1 MMIKVR
7 GLTYD
12 YPDGTSALNGVDLD
26 VAKDEFVALIGRN
39 GAGKSTLLLHLNG
52 LLTAKSGTLV
62 IDGMK
67 VEAKYLKDIRK
78 TAGIVFQN
86 PDDMLF
92 SPTVYEDI
100 AFGLRNI
107 GFDENQVKTAVE
119 KSLCAVGMGG
129 RGYEAKNP
137 HHLSLGQ
144 KKKISIA
151 VIVAMNP
158 KVIAFDEP
166 TSHLDP
172 RGKKEIMDLI
182 MSLKCT
188 KIISTHD
195 LELAKHCD
203 NVHIMDNGRIVYSG
217 KKPEKS
223 IIEKYLM

>member
-1 MMIKVR
+1 MMIRIR

-26 VAKDEFVALIGRN
+26 VERDELAALIGRN

-52 LLTAKSGTLV
+52 LLTAKSGNLV
-62 IDGMK
+62 IDDMK
-67 VEAKYLKDIRK
+67 VEAKHLKTIRK
-78 TAGIVFQN
+78 TVGIVFQN

-92 SPTVYEDI
+92 SATVYEDI

-107 GFDENQVKTAVE
+107 GFDEMKVKTAVE
-119 KSLCAVGMGG
+119 ESLYAVDMIGNE
-129 RGYEAKNP
+129 RKNP
-137 HHLSLGQ
+137 HHLSMGQ

-151 VIVAMNP
+151 VIVAMKP
-158 KVIAFDEP
+158 KVIVFDEP

-195 LELAKHCD
+195 LELAGHCD
-203 NVHIMDNGRIVYSG
+203 TVHIMDNGRIVYSG
-217 KKPEKS
+217 KNLEKS
-223 IIEKYLM
+223 VVERYLM